1 MIIRSPYKS
10 QAPAPHPAIMIINK
24 MNRIPLF
31 HHCEL
36 IKVMRMA
43 MQIPP
48 EYLRVLLQYLSI
60 LNTMPRFI
68 RLKQILL
75 PIHQAP
81 PLTGSNP
88 IPILYI
94 TPLKKSTTPVTTFS
108 TIVTPASRRGHSQGF
123 FLRRMKFLPHQT

>member
-1 MIIRSPYKS
+1 
-10 QAPAPHPAIMIINK
+10 MIINK

-81 PLTGSNP
+81 SINRLKSDT
-88 IPILYI
+88 YI
-94 TPLKKSTTPVTTFS
+94 IHYTPKK
-108 TIVTPASRRGHSQGF
+108 IHHSCDHF
-123 FLRRMKFLPHQT
+123 FHHSDPGEPPGA